1 MDLFSKL
8 RIILYNLERTLKPK
22 QISLLTT
29 RCLRHKATAFNDSSH
44 NERTHKATTVMTFQR
59 VFQNLKI
66 CRSHYH
72 VY

>member
-29 RCLRHKATAFNDSSH
+29 RCLGNKATAFNDSSH
-44 NERTHKATTVMTFQR
+44 NERTQSYYRDDFSACV
-59 VFQNLKI
+59 
-66 CRSHYH
+66 S
-72 VY
+72 